1 MGASS
6 LCIMMGRGRSKRLA
20 GSLTCRQPRRCGR
33 SVGCSGRRSLP
44 MILVDAN
51 LLVYAHVTSLSQ
63 HQPARGWFDSRLN
76 GPTPVG
82 LPWPTLLSFVRL
94 VSNPRI
100 FEHPQPI
107 SGAWNQVERWLTCP
121 VVWIPQPTE
130 RHREV
135 LGSLLTDSLSRSNLV
150 PDAHLAA
157 LAIEHGLTL
166 CSTDRDFARF
176 QNLRWDD
183 PLQPQRS

>member
-1 MGASS
+1 M
-6 LCIMMGRGRSKRLA
+6 
-20 GSLTCRQPRRCGR
+20 
-33 SVGCSGRRSLP
+33 
-44 MILVDAN
+44 
-51 LLVYAHVTSLSQ
+51 LVYAHVTSLTQ
-63 HQPARGWFDSRLN
+63 HHAARSWLDSRLN

-82 LPWPTLLSFVRL
+82 LLWPTLLSFVRL

-107 SGAWNQVERWLTCP
+107 SKAWKQVDDWLTCP
-121 VVWIPQPTE
+121 VAWIPQPTE
-130 RHREV
+130 RHREI
-135 LGSLLTDSLSRSNLV
+135 LGSFLTDTLGRSNLV

-176 QNLRWDD
+176 PNLRWED
-183 PLQPQRS
+183 PLQQPRT